1 MIGRLK
7 MTTLSGSPTK
17 SNHNTFLD
25 RYVQNLS
32 DTQPPELKA
41 LSPSKINSSGNLIA
55 VLNRTSEGLTDNKE
69 NNPPKTVSKFESN
82 PFLSPLKITQPTPKP
97 STVAPSKD
105 EAAEEN
111 FDIDGLST
119 KEKGYYEFLCRVGEV
134 KRWIEQVI
142 GDNLPSELE
151 LCVGDGLRNGV
162 YLALVTQKI
171 NPELAPSVYPA
182 GEKLQ
187 FKHTQNINAFFSLV
201 EHVGLPNSFKFE
213 LQDLYNLKNLPQVFE
228 TLYILITI
236 INKKWPTK
244 TPLLQSVSGK
254 LTFSKDELRKCQRSW
269 PRIRDFKSLCISPVA
284 SPIRKKTHSTPTGGL
299 IKDFKTFDKT
309 TRNDQSLLKTPEKK
323 VNLLQNLKL
332 SPPSETRA
340 LFASPAPVD
349 VDHKTSPSRVPSF
362 KPANDE
368 LLLSTPHLEYSPLK
382 SLSLSYYSPSISRYL
397 TYDTDFYMRRSQ
409 AREENLEYYQS
420 FKYGPFDYSPKRKQ
434 KMTEAEFLENV
445 VHIQGICRAVNLR
458 FDLHIQRN
466 LLKMF
471 GREILHLQSSIRART
486 VRSSPAIQAHLKFN
500 EQPISKISLL
510 QATAKGILIR
520 KDLDLLRIKLFR
532 QEHLVENFQRFSY
545 AIIVRRDARVQ
556 LKNIFLSDVP
566 LRKLQALIRG
576 IRHRSM
582 IYGESLFLHRDIL
595 AIEKFQSFCKGF
607 LVRKTQATLI
617 QRLTAEV
624 SDIHKMQTRLKSSYL
639 RSSMNFLMIC
649 AEKQDTLI
657 SKFSACFR
665 GYKTRTSM
673 QGLLYD
679 GSVEPRAVSSL
690 QALVRGILVRYALDL
705 VDEFVEYNNLDE
717 LQARLRG
724 YGKRSQ
730 MSQRSS
736 MFVRNVRSVMMLQ
749 RKIRMH
755 LQRRA
760 YLDLMHCPNPSLWC
774 VRKFSHLLNNIG
786 TIEETQNKLEGC
798 QAQLD
803 AENQRKEKLEK
814 NIRQQLDT
822 AEVLEKYQ
830 LNNDVSNEIGSLTIP
845 KCRYPSFEKLFYL
858 LQVDPSYWK
867 TMYTKHPEFVSKN
880 VYVTFSTVNQRMGE
894 REKVYFIRFVAEML
908 QLEMAEAPSVKD
920 FLSREDHF
928 WMKLLKTFLQREYP
942 QLFTFFLPLLKYIS
956 DPTNSFESDPYII
969 YKSIHNMDPQN
980 RPKAIEDEKTKL
992 KFIENLR
999 CLWHSI
1005 EMVAE
1010 LFTGRIAE
1018 IPLEVRFICTKI
1030 FCYAADKNAVEM
1042 ETMRAI
1048 SMVLVKSFIS
1058 EYVTNSSHYGFQEIS
1073 HLETNK
1079 KVGTVMQALSTVFG
1093 LGQFSGYYD
1102 PLNQYADEMKSQ
1114 IRGLLFNVLLDP
1126 KYEHE
1131 SEQLIYHDMIS
1142 ASPRLEILTEKV
1154 LTISLKFQENLPAF
1168 SDEDVIHE
1176 VLKKLPDNNSIPK
1189 TGRVVLDLT
1198 PAAYKFLVSDDRMRK
1213 VYDQVKRAFIY
1224 MMQVEEVNTN
1234 LYDLAVSCVLPQ
1246 DEPIFKA
1253 LLDSNPRIKADPMIQ
1268 SLEPLL
1274 YFNLKNE
1281 TLKKINELEHMG
1293 VTNPASNRLQ
1303 NFLNDVANT
1312 IKNPHYAID
1321 YVTQELNLTQ
1331 HTLRK
1336 ISDIN
1341 HKLEDSLNHSKR
1353 SIDHAIKA
1361 LQNTK
1366 TFKPAQKSALG
1377 NLKGAYKLV
1386 QHKRSSEMNG
1396 LKFKWTTR
1404 QLYERGIIKS
1414 IENEK
1419 LAEQKVKVFGSSG
1432 PKFPDITFKLSTS
1445 DGAKFGIQLLDK
1457 RKGPEKIHSDLL
1469 DSFSLRDLLNTQV
1482 GSKVDTWYLFN
1493 AKVAFNT
1500 SALLQLVVSVFLKR
1514 ETQT

>member
-1 MIGRLK
+1 
-7 MTTLSGSPTK
+7 MTTLSGSPIK
-17 SNHNTFLD
+17 ANNNAFLD

-32 DTQPPELKA
+32 GEQAPELKA

-55 VLNRTSEGLTDNKE
+55 VLNGTSESLTDNKE
-69 NNPPKTVSKFESN
+69 NSPPKIVSKFEN
-82 PFLSPLKITQPTPKP
+82 KPFLSPRKLQQPTLKP
-97 STVAPSKD
+97 GTVAPPQS
-105 EAAEEN
+105 EAANEG
-111 FDIDGLST
+111 FDVDGLSP

-142 GDNLPSELE
+142 GVSLPSELE
-151 LCVGDGLRNGV
+151 LCAGDGLRNGV

-171 NPELAPSVYPA
+171 NPELAPNVYPP

-201 EHVGLPNSFKFE
+201 DHVGLPNSFKFE

-236 INKKWPTK
+236 INKRWPTK

-254 LTFSKDELRKCQRSW
+254 LSFSKDELRKCQRSW
-269 PRIRDFKSLCISPVA
+269 PRIRDFKSLCISPVV
-284 SPIRKKTHSTPTGGL
+284 SPIRKNTHSTPAGGL
-299 IKDFKTFDKT
+299 IKDFKTFDKSIQ
-309 TRNDQSLLKTPEKK
+309 NDPPILKTPEKK
-323 VNLLQNLKL
+323 VSLFENLKL

-340 LFASPAPVD
+340 LFASPPQFGDD
-349 VDHKTSPSRVPSF
+349 VKTSPSKVPRF
-362 KPANDE
+362 KPTNDE
-368 LLLSTPHLEYSPLK
+368 LLSSTPHLEYSPLK
-382 SLSLSYYSPSISRYL
+382 NLSLSYYSPSISRYL

-409 AREENLEYYQS
+409 AREKNLESYQS

-434 KMTEAEFLENV
+434 KMTEAEFLEKV

-458 FDLHIQRN
+458 FDFHIRRN

-471 GREILHLQSSIRART
+471 GREILQLQSSIRAVN
-486 VRSSPAIQAHLKFN
+486 VRSSSAIQAHLKFN

-520 KDLDLLRIKLFR
+520 EELDMLRIKLFR
-532 QEHLVENFQRFSY
+532 QEHLVEDFQRFSH
-545 AIIVRRDARVQ
+545 AIIVRRNAHIQ
-556 LKNIFLSDVP
+556 LNNIFLCDIP
-566 LRKLQALIRG
+566 LRKFQALIRG
-576 IRHRSM
+576 MGLRSR
-582 IYGESLFLHRDIL
+582 IYGEFLFLNKDVP
-595 AIEKFQSFCKGF
+595 AIEKLQSFCKGF
-607 LVRKTQATLI
+607 LVRKIQAVFA

-624 SDIHKMQTRLKSSYL
+624 CTVIQKMQTTFKGCYF

-649 AEKQDTLI
+649 AEKQDSLI
-657 SKFSACFR
+657 SHFSACLR
-665 GYKTRTSM
+665 GNKTRRSM
-673 QGLLYD
+673 QDFLYKD
-679 GSVEPRAVSSL
+679 CVDSRAVNFL

-724 YGKRSQ
+724 YGKRSK
-730 MSQRSS
+730 MSKRSS
-736 MFVRNVRSVMMLQ
+736 MFLRNVRSVMMLQ
-749 RKIRMH
+749 SKIRMH

-760 YLDLMHCPNPSLWC
+760 YLDLMNCPNPSLWC

-786 TIEETQNKLEGC
+786 TIEEVQNKLEGC

-830 LNNDVSNEIGSLTIP
+830 LDNGVSNEIGSLTIP

-867 TMYTKHPEFVSKN
+867 TMYTNQPEFVERN

-894 REKVYFIRFVAEML
+894 REKVYFIRFVAEIL
-908 QLEMAEAPSVKD
+908 QLEMAEALSVEE
-920 FLSREDHF
+920 FLISEDHF
-928 WMKLLKTFLQREYP
+928 WMRLLTTFLQREYP
-942 QLFTFFLPLLKYIS
+942 QLFTFFLPLLKYVS
-956 DPTNSFESDPYII
+956 DPANSFESDPYII
-969 YKSIHNMDPQN
+969 YRSIHNIDPQN
-980 RPKAIEDEKTKL
+980 RPKAIEDERTKL

-1010 LFTGRIAE
+1010 LLTRRISE
-1018 IPLEVRFICTKI
+1018 IPLEVRFLCTKI
-1030 FCYAADKNAVEM
+1030 FCYAADKNAAEM

-1058 EYVTNSSHYGFQEIS
+1058 EYLTNSSHYGFQEICDP
-1073 HLETNK
+1073 ETNRK
-1079 KVGTVMQALSTVFG
+1079 IGTVMQALSTVFG

-1102 PLNQYADEMKSQ
+1102 PLNQYADEMNSQ

-1126 KYEHE
+1126 KYEQE
-1131 SEQLIYHDMIS
+1131 SEKLIYHDMIS

-1154 LTISLKFQENLPAF
+1154 LTIALKFQENVSNF
-1168 SDEDVIHE
+1168 SDEDVIHD
-1176 VLKKLPDNNSIPK
+1176 VLKKLPDNNSLPK

-1234 LYDLAVSCVLPQ
+1234 LYELAVSCVLPQ
-1246 DEPIFKA
+1246 DEPIFKV
-1253 LLDSNPRIKADPMIQ
+1253 LLDSNPRIRADPMIQ
-1268 SLEPLL
+1268 TLEPLL

-1303 NFLNDVANT
+1303 NFLNDIANT
-1312 IKNPHYAID
+1312 IKNPHYATD
-1321 YVTQELNLTQ
+1321 YVTQELKLTQ

-1336 ISDIN
+1336 ISGIN
-1341 HKLEDSLNHSKR
+1341 HKLEDTLNHSKK

-1366 TFKPAQKSALG
+1366 TFRPAQKSALG

-1386 QHKRSSEMNG
+1386 QHKKSSELNG

-1469 DSFSLRDLLNTQV
+1469 DSFDLRDLLNTQV
-1482 GSKVDTWYLFN
+1482 GSKVDTWYLLN
-1493 AKVAFNT
+1493 AEVAFNT
-1500 SALLQLVVSVFLKR
+1500 SALLQLIVTVFLKR